1 MPTLRNLAL
10 LALVGSLLTYGVGV
24 FVYLIC
30 GLISFA
36 AGFLLFLPDLQWVPL
51 KRKIPTSRGLIKI
64 EELQP
69 KSFQKKG
76 SYAISGCPELDH
88 VLNQLLE
95 YVIEDYI
102 RFWYTPLTSESE
114 FPHHLHAA
122 MAQLL
127 AEVSNRAKRV
137 DWVPFVIEGVPNLV
151 IEHLRIHRRAL
162 ERNPYASPEEQIK
175 LFFDEEFEAERF
187 VCRESICT
195 SRKLELN
202 HLRRLTDVF
211 LFAIMPEEDYRIP
224 TFRYLLKEILVNG
237 ILLPTVDILADP
249 DFVNQSIIKLCNE
262 SAFTSPYFIQSLKMS
277 TREDELMAVK
287 ERIEAFSVKLRGRD
301 SGGDD
306 DTLVKA
312 QINSLAFLENICN
325 SQIALIK
332 RGLSQKSDLRNGT
345 TESDALSRTVDLTF
359 DDVMASD
366 VAVSNF
372 LEFLTSINEQSLFSL
387 YLNCV
392 SVGDLF
398 FPFRIR
404 ERKMQ
409 NDPITLKCILLAYR
423 VNSEE
428 LMTSISSD
436 DAVFESVED
445 GDDGIHFST
454 GPEFVA
460 DTTGAAP
467 AAAPAPAAATTLS
480 PQDRE
485 AMEGIRA
492 FGVSMCNIIMRTLP
506 QVSEETVHRCIRN
519 LTTPLESIDPTVFLA
534 IEEELVRMLTAEN
547 CFGAFKKSPFYAR
560 TLDEI
565 GLPEMLADSP
575 RRLKANRLDDKA
587 AAPANDETSDTTST
601 TSSASVSSRGA
612 SQSSIIGGSE
622 GDLRFHCPS
631 SASSSSSSSPPYF
644 ADSYRASVL
653 SGEMV
658 RDGYVAYTVEVTCT
672 SNISDRKSVWR
683 TYRRYSQFDDLHSC
697 IVEQCGRIPNLK
709 LPSKKTFSNV
719 SSEFI
724 EKRRFELDEY
734 LQTLCCLD
742 ASGKYP
748 KLHPIL
754 VSFLQPENWERKK
767 ALPSGVSSLVNP
779 LKAVG
784 SAIISVPDTL
794 FDGFSKMINRRSP
807 GQVPGRSETN
817 GALGGR
823 APLFNDGYTSNLTI
837 LDQTDSDN
845 IPFRLLFML
854 VDEVFNLQ
862 RKTQLFR
869 RGTLTILRNIVQTFF
884 GDIMNRKIIEK
895 AKHLISAKQIAVYTG
910 MLCDVLWPNGPR
922 AESAGENPAK
932 EGSAS
937 SPTSSTRNEAM
948 KLRTRI
954 LCRAVMFGSVADRPP
969 RLNFVLLAEELAS
982 YLGIE
987 TTREGVQRVFDLLQ
1001 QPHLNRRLVHCLL
1014 EGIIR
1019 LALSDYTT
1027 QLNEIYAQDNR
1038 RPGSF

>member
-1 MPTLRNLAL
+1 MVAYILDEMPTLRNLAL

-332 RGLSQKSDLRNGT
+332 RGLSQKSDLRALSRRQRENGT

-392 SVGDLF
+392 
-398 FPFRIR
+398 
-404 ERKMQ
+404 
-409 NDPITLKCILLAYR
+409 AYR

-612 SQSSIIGGSE
+612 SQSSIIANSQTNTTSSQ
-622 GDLRFHCPS
+622 PPASSAAS

-954 LCRAVMFGSVADRPP
+954 LCRAVMFGSVA
-969 RLNFVLLAEELAS
+969 EELAS